1 MTKNVSRRLG
11 CVPSQ
16 GGEQAILDHPFF
28 KEIDWVALEAKKVK
42 PPFKPRIVSVPPKC
56 EPEMDRHLEAGA
68 RSAHLELNC

>member
-11 CVPSQ
+11 CVASQ

-42 PPFKPRIVSVPPKC
+42 PPFKPKIVSFQ
-56 EPEMDRHLEAGA
+56 LAQ
-68 RSAHLELNC
+68 LIELLSIYVS

>member
-11 CVPSQ
+11 CVASQ

-42 PPFKPRIVSVPPKC
+42 PPFKPKIVSQYN
-56 EPEMDRHLEAGA
+56 L
-68 RSAHLELNC
+68 